1 MGPVLAFG
9 AVDAFFPV
17 GEGTALA
24 GQSHSRESYE
34 AESSREQALAQTL
47 RLARLRYQNGV
58 ASQLDVI
65 DAERGLLAARIARV
79 EALRTQRAAISDLFR
94 ALGG

>member
-1 MGPVLAFG
+1 VSARPA
-9 AVDAFFPV
+9 
-17 GEGTALA
+17 ALT
-24 GQSHSRESYE
+24 E
-34 AESSREQALAQTL
+34 TL

-65 DAERGLLAARIARV
+65 DAERGLLQAQIARID
-79 EALRTQRAAISDLFR
+79 ALRLYRLAVADLFR

>member
-1 MGPVLAFG
+1 MRAQR
-9 AVDAFFPV
+9 VDARDLRLQQA
-17 GEGTALA
+17 ALN
-24 GQSHSRESYE
+24 ES
-34 AESSREQALAQTL
+34 L

-65 DAERGLLAARIARV
+65 DAERGLLQAQIARI
-79 EALRTQRAAISDLFR
+79 EALRAHRAAVADLFR

>member
-1 MGPVLAFG
+1 VQAR
-9 AVDAFFPV
+9 
-17 GEGTALA
+17 
-24 GQSHSRESYE
+24 SRESFD
-34 AESSREQALAQTL
+34 AESARAAALAETL

-65 DAERGLLAARIARV
+65 DAERGLLAARIARI
-79 EALRTQRAAISDLFR
+79 EALRAQRAAVADLFR

>member
-1 MGPVLAFG
+1 MSETV
-9 AVDAFFPV
+9 
-17 GEGTALA
+17 
-24 GQSHSRESYE
+24 
-34 AESSREQALAQTL
+34 

-65 DAERGLLAARIARV
+65 DAERGLLEAQRARIA
-79 EALRTQRAAISDLFR
+79 ALHAHRAAVADLFR